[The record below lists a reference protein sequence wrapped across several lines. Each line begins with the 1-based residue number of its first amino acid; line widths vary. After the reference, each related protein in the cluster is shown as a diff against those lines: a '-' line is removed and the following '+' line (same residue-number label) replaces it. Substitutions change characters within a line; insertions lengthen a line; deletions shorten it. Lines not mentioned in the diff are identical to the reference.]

1 MSAGEIIDRAQRRA
15 GRASGTLVFMI
26 VKRRI
31 ARGDLEYALQLL
43 EAAADDIRSV
53 LTPDL
58 GGDKLPSQPQE
69 RLHDDDGTSNPRG

>member
-1 MSAGEIIDRAQRRA
+1 MSAGEIIERAQRRA

-53 LTPDL
+53 LTPDAP
-58 GGDKLPSQPQE
+58 GDKLSSQPQE
-69 RLHDDDGTSNPRG
+69 RLHSNDGSSDARG